1 MIGIEPP
8 SAENVRRRLEAA
20 QLMAIHVDAAAA
32 LKSSGAPAPE
42 RPLTAAEIERLA
54 DALLVVPPV
63 AVPAAGTLAFDAL
76 RALLLD
82 PAYQLK

>member
-1 MIGIEPP
+1 MV
-8 SAENVRRRLEAA
+8 VR
-20 QLMAIHVDAAAA
+20 
-32 LKSSGAPAPE
+32 
-42 RPLTAAEIERLA
+42 
-54 DALLVVPPV
+54 PV

>member
-1 MIGIEPP
+1 MTDGRSPRLTAATLKAQP
-8 SAENVRRRLEAA
+8 RQPMWTPRYAEN
-20 QLMAIHVDAAAA
+20 
-32 LKSSGAPAPE
+32 GGGFAPE
-42 RPLTAAEIERLA
+42 RPLTAGEIERLSA
-54 DALLVVPPV
+54 ALIVVRPV